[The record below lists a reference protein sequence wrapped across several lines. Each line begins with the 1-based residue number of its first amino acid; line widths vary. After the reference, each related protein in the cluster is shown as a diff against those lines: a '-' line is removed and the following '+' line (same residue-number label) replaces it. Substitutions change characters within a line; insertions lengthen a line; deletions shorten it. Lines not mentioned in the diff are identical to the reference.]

1 MSLVQVEFR
10 TIKLRKRFPLRISRG
25 ESAGSENLFVTMHDS
40 ANVGVGEAAPGA
52 MTGAA
57 TAAECERQL
66 KEFLANHDLSRSSPF
81 EAWAAARSAGV
92 SPCAYAALDV
102 AFWDLLAKRAGLSLY
117 RLLGLPR
124 RSVETSVTVGILSPS
139 LVSERVE
146 LTLSRTG
153 ARFLKLKLGSPEGIE
168 ADQEMFL
175 AAASAARRFGAGL
188 RVDANGGW
196 SLEDARKMLAWLAQ
210 RQVEYVEQPLNHQED
225 GQLAA
230 LYASRPLPLYVD
242 ESCRYAADVPRLA
255 PSVDGVNL
263 KLMKC
268 GGLTEAVRIV
278 ATARAHGLKTM
289 IGCMGE
295 SSVSISAGASIG
307 ALFDAVDLDSHL
319 NLDPDPAT
327 GTQWREGVVLPG
339 EGSGHGAELTC

>member
-1 MSLVQVEFR
+1 MSSVRVEFR
-10 TIKLRKRFPLRISRG
+10 TIPLQKRFPLRISRG
-25 ESAGSENLFVTMHDS
+25 ESAGSENLFVTIHDS
-40 ANVGVGEAAPGA
+40 VHAGLGEAAPGV

-57 TAAECERQL
+57 TAAECEQQL
-66 KEFLANHDLSRSSPF
+66 KAFLGHHDLSRSSPF
-81 EAWAAARSAGV
+81 DAWAAAHAMGV
-92 SPCAYAALDV
+92 APCAYAALDV

-117 RLLGLPR
+117 RLFGLSR
-124 RSVETSVTVGILSPS
+124 RSVETSVTVGILPPS

-146 LTLSRTG
+146 LILSQTG
-153 ARFLKLKLGSPEGIE
+153 ARFLKLKLGRPEGIE

-175 AAASAARRFGAGL
+175 AASKTARQFGAGL

-196 SLEDARKMLAWLAQ
+196 SLEDARKMLPWLAE
-210 RQVEYVEQPLNHQED
+210 RQVEYVEQPLNHEAD
-225 GQLAA
+225 GDLPA
-230 LYASRPLPLYVD
+230 LYAERPLPLYVD
-242 ESCRYAADVPRLA
+242 ESCRYASDVPRLA
-255 PSVDGVNL
+255 SSVDGVNL

-319 NLDPDPAT
+319 NLDPDPAS
-327 GTQWREGVVLPG
+327 GTVWRDGVVLPG
-339 EGSGHGAELTC
+339 EALGHGAELTC